1 MIWDGDIPGLLNT
14 ILFRSIQ
21 KVSAGAW
28 ADDLNFTL

>member
-21 KVSAGAW
+21 KVSAEAW
-28 ADDLNFTL
+28 TKKVYLML